1 MCHPSARPDVV
12 RAPDGVPRARAPSVA
27 WAFWLL
33 VLLLGCLSVP
43 GCGGCGGDPDEL
55 AEEQAEEEAEK
66 EKDAQKSKPKPT
78 FEPARLYIQPNLPS
92 EDRILAVKPGHWTM
106 ATAEMKANNFH
117 YTGELHV
124 TAADRSGSP
133 AVVESTPYAL
143 ATIRSA
149 PLPKG
154 QQKFLEFAAFVPRDV
169 TGVRLITELRAVRG
183 GITEV
188 YSDPLQQMPP
198 YQYYILILS
207 GQPESFRAL
216 SRNPTRLDSIRAPGD
231 EEDLIHYKVV
241 APPVQQR
248 VPLPTNALAWS
259 SIAYILWDDVDPAL
273 FDVDQRQALVD
284 WLHWGGQLI
293 ISGPGTLDKLK
304 GSFLDPSSEASLL
317 PATAGESVKL
327 TPDQVAAM
335 GSAWNTPG
343 KDNVGRKL
351 VVARDWSVVKLNKHP
366 AARFV
371 ANTQEQ
377 VIERQI
383 GRGRIAVT
391 SFRLGQSS
399 LLNWP
404 SFDCFLN
411 AVLLRRPSRQFVFV
425 PEKIDSVAMRWVA
438 EDGSLLTH
446 LMDPRVTTTLR
457 YFSRD
462 VGDKGEFVVDG
473 RVADVVPTTAMT
485 PDGPMPVDIPLDGE
499 DLIETDVPT
508 AKGSGLG
515 GWNDF
520 QGAASAARAALSEAA
535 GIKIPNATFVVF
547 VLAVYLAVLVPLNW
561 GIFRVVGRIEL
572 AWIAAPLIAIA
583 GAMSVI
589 KLAQLDIGFARSQTE
604 ISLLEAYADYPRA
617 HVTRYTALYASLGT
631 EYDLV
636 FEDKNALAM
645 PFPADAN
652 FQFLRGRNVD
662 RVEYRRDETGARLA
676 GFTVESN
683 STGMVHSEQMYDLGG
698 VFTYTDKNGRQEVY
712 NRTKYAIYNAGVI
725 RRASPNRIEVAWIG
739 DLQPNVG
746 AKASYT
752 AAPSRLPLLA
762 QWNLSSSAE
771 VDRPLQRLLNLAQQS
786 VEPEVGEV
794 RLLGIIREPLSGLT
808 VEPEPS
814 QNERSPTLVVAH
826 LKQTRLV
833 NHPPRPDRNS
843 RAALVGEETAEDE

>member
-1 MCHPSARPDVV
+1 MHL
-12 RAPDGVPRARAPSVA
+12 RAPSLA
-27 WAFWLL
+27 WGFWLL
-33 VLLLGCLSVP
+33 ILLLGCLSLP

-66 EKDAQKSKPKPT
+66 EKDAQKSKPKPP

-92 EDRILAVKPGHWTM
+92 EDRILSVKPGHWTM

-133 AVVESTPYAL
+133 AVVESTPYSL

-169 TGVRLITELRAVRG
+169 TGPRLISELRAVRG

-198 YQYYILILS
+198 YQYYLLILS
-207 GQPESFRAL
+207 AQPESFRAL
-216 SRNPTRLDSIRAPGD
+216 SRSPTRLDSIRAPGD

-317 PATAGESVKL
+317 PARAGESIKL
-327 TPDQVAAM
+327 TPEQVAAM
-335 GSAWNTPG
+335 GSEWNTFG
-343 KDNVGRKL
+343 KDNLNGRTL

-366 AARFV
+366 AAQFV
-371 ANTQEQ
+371 VNTQEQ
-377 VIERQI
+377 VVERQI

-411 AVLLRRPSRQFVFV
+411 AVLLRRPPRAFVSV
-425 PEKIDSVAMRWVA
+425 PEKIDSVAMRWWG
-438 EDGSLLTH
+438 EEGPSQTH
-446 LMDPRVTTTLR
+446 LMDPRLTTTLR

-473 RVADVVPTTAMT
+473 GLADVAPTPAMT
-485 PDGPMPVDIPLDGE
+485 PDGTQSVDISLDDE
-499 DLIETDVPT
+499 SLETDVPS

-604 ISLLEAYADYPRA
+604 ISLLEAHADYPRA
-617 HVTRYTALYASLGT
+617 HLTRYTALYASLGT

-652 FQFLRGRNVD
+652 FEWLRGEDVD

-676 GFTVESN
+676 GFTVKSN

-698 VFTYTDKNGRQEVY
+698 VFTYTDKGGRQEVY

-725 RRASPNRIEVAWIG
+725 RRASASRLQVAWIG

-746 AKASYT
+746 AKASFT
-752 AAPSRLPLLA
+752 AAPSRFPLLA
-762 QWNLSSSAE
+762 QWNLSTSAE
-771 VDRPLQRLLNLAQQS
+771 VDRPLQRLLNLAQRAEQL
-786 VEPEVGEV
+786 EIGEV

-814 QNERSPTLVVAH
+814 QSERSPTLVVAH

-833 NHPPRPDRNS
+833 NHPPQPDKNS
-843 RAALVGEETAEDE
+843 RAALVGEESAEDE